1 MAFEGAHRQL
11 VLRNLDAALNPDT
24 PANSDTDGRDVV
36 PPPDPGG
43 MQLFSFYAPSL
54 TAATYEIDITQT
66 VTIPSGH
73 HRDNILPANIK
84 PPPPGGGPEENPLP
98 VDLSGNTTLKQTF
111 EVIAPQFRI
120 KAADIH
126 STYPPQGHADQPN
139 VLPHIVLSDPHLP
152 WERKIDRADAFPDE
166 EAQHIPWLA
175 VLPFDCNGPA
185 LELRLSDNQLNGP
198 GAIYKSS
205 TPPPSTTILEPLK
218 QSASFTLSM
227 TVEDYLQLPAST
239 TASTKVHI
247 PPFILDTQ
255 QYPEIQHDQTPIEVI
270 FLSGA
275 LFKSLFG
282 STTDHKK
289 TDLSPYRY
297 VAHVRNVNTK
307 GMTNA
312 GVSDTGLFSIVH
324 SLRSGPTN
332 IVQNTAPRSQV
343 VHLLSLEH
351 VSLMDDLDKMLDT
364 DLVAM
369 ISLYSWTY
377 LCQPPM
383 LVNFVDCKSH
393 GIK

>member
-1 MAFEGAHRQL
+1 MAFDGAHRQL
-11 VLRNLDAALNPDT
+11 VLQNLDAALNPDG
-24 PANSDTDGRDVV
+24 PSNLVTDGRDVV

-43 MQLFSFYAPSL
+43 MQLFSFNAPSL

-73 HRDNILPANIK
+73 HRDDKLPANIK
-84 PPPPGGGPEENPLP
+84 PPPPGGGLEEIPLP
-98 VDLSGNTTLKQTF
+98 VDLSGNTTLKQKF
-111 EVIAPQFRI
+111 EVIAPQFKI

-126 STYPPQGHADQPN
+126 SMYPPQGHADQPS
-139 VLPHIVLSDPHLP
+139 VLPHVVLSDPHLP
-152 WERKIDRADAFPDE
+152 WERKIDGADAFPDE

-185 LELRLSDNQLNGP
+185 LELRLSDTQLNGS
-198 GAIYKSS
+198 GAIYKTSS
-205 TPPPSTTILEPLK
+205 PAPTAMAQEPLK

-282 STTDHKK
+282 SSTDHTK

-351 VSLMDDLDKMLDT
+351 VSLMNDLDKMLDT